1 MGKGFFDDQ
10 PETYTKD
17 VSFAHCKTKLDIE
30 RQRIQ
35 FFNDNVIF
43 LNCVVALLT
52 DRDHPFLEDEDYYAF
67 LQYINST
74 RPEIQ
79 DKVKTLK
86 YIRDN
91 RDTWFEDNSIKRRRQ
106 NVYAVGNYLK
116 KNPLILE
123 RATECLKKNPD
134 VNLAVREALK
144 SQNFDMENPLNPV
157 RKAWDKLYKQTQKV
171 HKPQDLYL
179 DLGSRDAEVKRS

>member
-1 MGKGFFDDQ
+1 MGKGFFDSQ

-35 FFNDNVIF
+35 LFNDNVIF

-52 DRDHPFLEDEDYYAF
+52 DRDQPFLEDEDYYAF
-67 LQYINST
+67 LNYVNST

-79 DKVKTLK
+79 DRVNTLK

-91 RDTWFEDNSIKRRRQ
+91 RNDWFDDGSVK
-106 NVYAVGNYLK
+106 LK
-116 KNPLILE
+116 KHNVLSVGDYLRKNSLILE
-123 RATECLKKNPD
+123 RATECLNKNPD

-144 SQNFDMENPLNPV
+144 AQNFDMSNPANPV
-157 RKAWDKLYKQTQKV
+157 RKAWDKLYKDTQKL
-171 HKPQDLYL
+171 HKPQNLY
-179 DLGSRDAEVKRS
+179 AQIK